1 MTRLCECG
9 CGNPAPL
16 AKITDSDRG
25 TVRGQPLRF
34 LHGHSGRLQSL
45 RIRERFLAKVTVDLN
60 GPFVVDGS
68 PCWKWIGKLA
78 GGYGQIGFNGRTAY
92 AHRIAYELWFGPI
105 PGSPPGGKRDGDNL
119 DLDHLCRVRACVNP
133 AHLELVTHRVNVL
146 RGRAATAVN
155 AAKTH
160 CAPGGHEFTPENTY
174 VSPDGK
180 RRECRA
186 CRDGQRDYRASWQES
201 NRDRR
206 NAERRAGRDLVKVG
220 AAEISCAHGR
230 SGYTSGCRCRACRD
244 ANAAYERSRRIRSM
258 YGASGVG
265 QR

>member
-9 CGNPAPL
+9 CGTPAPL
-16 AKITDSDRG
+16 AKITDSERG
-25 TVRGQPLRF
+25 SVRGEPLRF
-34 LHGHSGRLQSL
+34 VHGHTGRIQSL
-45 RIRERFLAKVTVDLN
+45 RIRERLLAKVVVDLD
-60 GPFVVDGS
+60 GPWLMDES
-68 PCWKWIGKLA
+68 PCWRWTGRLT

-92 AHRIAYELWFGPI
+92 AHRVAYELWFGPV

-119 DLDHLCRVRACVNP
+119 DIDHLCRNRACINP
-133 AHLELVTHRVNVL
+133 AHLEVVTHKVNVM

-160 CAPGGHEFTPENTY
+160 CTPGNHEFTPENTY

-180 RRECRA
+180 HRECRA
-186 CRDGQRDYRASWQES
+186 CRDGQKANQAAWWDA

-206 NAERRAGRDLVKVG
+206 NAERRAMRVLVKLG
-220 AAEISCAHGR
+220 TAEISCAHGR
-230 SGYTSGCRCRACRD
+230 SGYTSGCRCQICSD
-244 ANAAYERSRRIRSM
+244 ANTAYERTRRSASM